1 MCYLDQ
7 IFTKT
12 PLLGGGSL
20 FPALWERRELKNDRF
35 HPCAKA
41 RGCLLFTVSYLS
53 RNCWCEF
60 LVARHRTCVSK
71 RLGVQDEATLA
82 ACVKNRKKYL
92 HQLLIETATMVARF
106 KTACGGIWKCF
117 FSSVFPF
124 LSALFLSG
132 LPAPLFFL

>member
-1 MCYLDQ
+1 MLSRPDIYENASAWWWQPFPRSLG
-7 IFTKT
+7 KT
-12 PLLGGGSL
+12 RAEERSL
-20 FPALWERRELKNDRF
+20 PSLCESSRLSALYGII
-35 HPCAKA
+35 P
-41 RGCLLFTVSYLS
+41 S